1 MIQDVFDPAI
11 RAEYQQEVVSKSLL
25 ELPIKDLGSRLFDI
39 DLPSVGMLLISFL
52 LNVVVAWA
60 IIHFFYYKRS
70 HRKDY
75 YFTFML
81 FSVTVFLLL
90 YMLQGLSMNVGFALG
105 LFAVFGMIR
114 YRTESLHIRDMT
126 YLFIIIGLSAVNGLS
141 ITVPFAS
148 ILMANFLFLFFV
160 FLLESNRFLHQNA
173 TKIVL
178 YEKIDLIKP
187 DKYKD
192 LLANVKERTGLDVI
206 KIEVGHIDFLRD
218 VAFLKVHYKANSDEI
233 NTIDHVTKFS

>member
-1 MIQDVFDPAI
+1 MIQDVIDPAI
-11 RAEYQQEVVSKSLL
+11 REEYLSDLSNTPFYKLTIDEICGKQLL
-25 ELPIKDLGSRLFDI
+25 DI
-39 DLPSVGMLLISFL
+39 PHFGMLLISFI
-52 LNVVVAWA
+52 LNVAVAWA
-60 IIHFFYYKRS
+60 IIHFFYYKKS

-141 ITVPFAS
+141 TFVPFVS
-148 ILMANFLFLFFV
+148 VIVANLLFLFFV
-160 FLLESNRFLHQNA
+160 FLLESNRFLRQNS

-178 YEKIDLIKP
+178 YEKIKLIKP
-187 DKYKD
+187 DKYRE
-192 LLANVKERTGLDVI
+192 LLADVSERTGLDVI

-218 VAFLKVHYKANSDEI
+218 VAFLKVHYVASSEEI
-233 NTIDHVTKFS
+233 NTIDQITKFS